1 MISLLSELPSLQS
14 FYFSGPYRSL
24 TLSQFPELETV
35 KVEGR
40 SSKLLSVKLSG
51 LPSLSIL
58 ELRSVSYE
66 DSPDFSG
73 TRMTVALVIGFS
85 NLREVQLSLCRF
97 KSYDSLIVKGCDS
110 SECCNIDL
118 YQLTNF
124 YMFVETSFIGIM
136 SGFDEI
142 VFESKRVYSL

>member
-1 MISLLSELPSLQS
+1 MEV
-14 FYFSGPYRSL
+14 YGTGPLVIKDCRSL
-24 TLSQFPELETV
+24 VTV
-35 KVEGR
+35 KAGG
-40 SSKLLSVKLSG
+40 SSSNMLSVKLSG

-58 ELRSVSYE
+58 ELRSVFY
-66 DSPDFSG
+66 DDTPDFSG
-73 TRMTVALVIGFS
+73 MRMTVALVIGFS

-97 KSYDSLIVKGCDS
+97 KSYDSLIVKGCNS

-118 YQLTNF
+118 YQLTYF
-124 YMFVETSFIGIM
+124 YMFVDRSFIGIM

>member
-1 MISLLSELPSLQS
+1 M
-14 FYFSGPYRSL
+14 
-24 TLSQFPELETV
+24 
-35 KVEGR
+35 
-40 SSKLLSVKLSG
+40 LSVKLSG

-73 TRMTVALVIGFS
+73 TRMTAALVVGFP

-124 YMFVETSFIGIM
+124 YMFVDTSFIGIM